1 MNEILDKLKDLKGKP
16 QAPKKTNGPF
26 YTSKRGLKEMA
37 ERAMLRDSERR
48 EQEKK
53 KKASREAY
61 TKPEQPAA

>member
-48 EQEKK
+48 EHKK
-53 KKASREAY
+53 KKIISRPY
-61 TKPEQPAA
+61 TKPDQPTA